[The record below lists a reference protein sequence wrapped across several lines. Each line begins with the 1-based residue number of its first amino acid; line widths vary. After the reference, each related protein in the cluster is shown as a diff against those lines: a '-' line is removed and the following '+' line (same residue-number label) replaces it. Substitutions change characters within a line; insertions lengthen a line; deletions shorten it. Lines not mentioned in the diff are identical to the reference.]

1 GALTHYGPPDSPL
14 LSRRAL
20 ALGLIACLHVGLIWA
35 FANGLLPGIIKSA
48 APDPLQGTF
57 LPAVPR
63 TTEPLPPVS
72 NVQLTTIAVPRII
85 ADLPPLPAD
94 PGRIEGSVVDAPV
107 PPPHGSAPTTV
118 QRVVGGPGRGFPNT
132 ADYYPAQ
139 AIRMNEQGGA
149 SVSVCVN
156 EAGLLTSAPA
166 IAQSSGSARLDA
178 GALKLARAGSG
189 HYRPTT
195 EGGRP
200 VSACYAFRIRFTLPD

>member
-1 GALTHYGPPDSPL
+1 MAVTAATPASAGALTHYGPPDSPL

-63 TTEPLPPVS
+63 TTEPL
-72 NVQLTTIAVPRII
+72 
-85 ADLPPLPAD
+85 
-94 PGRIEGSVVDAPV
+94 
-107 PPPHGSAPTTV
+107 PHGSAPTTV